1 MEPLLTI
8 QAAMDRWIQR
18 FAPDWVPEQTGMKR
32 KMEPW
37 RSLQEGGIPCLK
49 GEAARQA
56 FNRVEKKDAVYFRP
70 GADPHDLAAEVF
82 PCTDASVFILLTGHF
97 RGHMYIPAT
106 PGLGRILS
114 GFRNGSGIKLHKE
127 KFMRFFVA
135 KGIDKP

>member
-1 MEPLLTI
+1 MMEPLLTI

-82 PCTDASVFILLTGHF
+82 PCTDASVFECMGDI
-97 RGHMYIPAT
+97 YITDRSFSWTYVHTRYPWFG
-106 PGLGRILS
+106 PY
-114 GFRNGSGIKLHKE
+114 FV
-127 KFMRFFVA
+127 RFQ
-135 KGIDKP
+135 KW